1 MHENKHPVET
11 QKSDIQ
17 MQTFLTWDFKINNY
31 ALFLSE
37 QNQNLLDIQEH
48 CTQKLGKIQ
57 SELNFWLVF
66 ITDF

>member
-1 MHENKHPVET
+1 
-11 QKSDIQ
+11 